1 MGMPFELPLLLRV
14 DDKAACSFIRDN
26 ALRTKLRHIDVR
38 QYWARHM
45 RHPEIVDVEYIP
57 SKLNISDLLTKIH
70 KVADDFIRHRDK
82 MLFKFQKPQAMDGCS
97 GG

>member
-1 MGMPFELPLLLRV
+1 M
-14 DDKAACSFIRDN
+14 RD
-26 ALRTKLRHIDVR
+26 
-38 QYWARHM
+38 
-45 RHPEIVDVEYIP
+45 PEIVDVEYIP